1 MKKILKSKIVV
12 SSLLFVLLDM
22 IGGLLIMAPLLVFL
36 RIHLE
41 YSSSALKLW
50 PVISPEVLS
59 DILINDYQA
68 LVMFFIAAIVI
79 YLAYFPLKV
88 FVTAGIYNIIISNRE
103 SGEAIDSTRTFLTR
117 SAGVWVGFVKADI
130 LAIPIYMVALFI
142 GVVFGGIMGRL
153 GSFWRPAII
162 LLLLLLGSTYIQV
175 LKIAV
180 TENKDTS
187 LRSVIRFTRDR
198 IRGSLL
204 RLVLGNVS
212 VALIGLLFV
221 LGFWSLL
228 LWTRSYDWNIVTAS
242 ISVILQQGM
251 IFSICLAQV
260 LRINFNHSVIKKGE

>member
-12 SSLLFVLLDM
+12 SSLLFVLLDI

-68 LVMFFIAAIVI
+68 LFMFFIAAIVI

-88 FVTAGIYNIIISNRE
+88 FVTAGIYNIIVFNKD
-103 SGEAIDSTRTFLTR
+103 SGETIDSARTFLTR
-117 SAGVWVGFVKADI
+117 SAGIWIGFVKADI
-130 LAIPIYMVALFI
+130 FAIPIYMVALFI
-142 GVVFGGIMGRL
+142 GIVFGGIMGRL

-162 LLLLLLGSTYIQV
+162 LLLLLLGSTYIQI

-180 TENKDTS
+180 VGNRDTS

-198 IRGSLL
+198 IRGSFL
-204 RLVLGNVS
+204 RLALGNVA
-212 VALIGLLFV
+212 VALVGLLIA
-221 LGFWSLL
+221 LGLWSLL
-228 LWTRSYDWNIVTAS
+228 LWIRSYDWNIVTAS

-260 LRINFNHSVIKKGE
+260 LRINFNHSVIRKGE